1 MKRAVFYGRYSSDR
15 QTEQSIEGQRRVCE
29 EFAKAEQI
37 QIVGEYIDRAT
48 SGTSTEHREQFQ
60 KMLKDSKNGGWDYVL
75 VYKLDRFA
83 RSRYDSAIS
92 KQQLKKN
99 GVKVLSA
106 TERIT
111 DSPEGILIEGLL
123 ESMDEYFS
131 RELSRKCKRGIRES
145 IIKGHNFG
153 GRVLYGYDRKDKRF
167 VINEEQAVNV
177 RRIFKS
183 YLSGCTIQSIADQL
197 NADGYRTNYGNEFKR
212 YTVSD
217 ILHNDKYTGIHYIDG
232 IEEPETCPAIIS
244 QTTFD
249 RVKEKLN
256 QSVHRSREHATG
268 HVYALSGLLQC
279 GVCGRYVCG
288 SSVERKYFYYACRSR
303 EHAENSVHIHA
314 DKLEQVVVD
323 ALQTFFTEEQ
333 VSTLAER
340 LYQIYTTDMD
350 GKPDR
355 SKRLNEIEKQIQ
367 GTVNALIAC
376 PSSKALQEKLTQLEE
391 QKAEIEKMPILQP
404 QLKKEHFENYFR
416 WLALRLEHIEDR
428 QTFFHTV
435 IHKVLVYPEKA
446 VIILNMTDEM
456 ADPPKREQVEA
467 FMSNVGEVSPCPT
480 LYKLYVTPFAI
491 FIRAALIK

>member
-106 TERIT
+106 TECIT

-167 VINEEQAVNV
+167 VINEEQAANV

-183 YLSGCTIQSIADQL
+183 YLSGCTIQSIANQL
-197 NADGYRTNYGNEFKR
+197 NAEGYRTNYGNEFKR

-256 QSVHRSREHATG
+256 QSAHRSREHATG
-268 HVYALSGLLQC
+268 HTYALSGLLQC

-303 EHAENSVHIHA
+303 EHTENSVHIHA
-314 DKLEQVVVD
+314 EKLEQVVIDV
-323 ALQTFFTEEQ
+323 LQTFFTEEQ

-340 LYQIYTTDMD
+340 LYQIYTTGMD

-428 QTFFHTV
+428 QAFFHTV

>member
-48 SGTSTEHREQFQ
+48 SGTSTDHREQFR
-60 KMLKDSKNGGWDYVL
+60 KMLKDSKHGGWDYVL

-99 GVKVLSA
+99 GVRVLSA

-153 GRVLYGYDRKDKRF
+153 GRALYGYDRKDKRF

-177 RRIFKS
+177 RWIFQS
-183 YLSGCTIQSIADQL
+183 YLSGCTLQSIADQL
-197 NADGYRTNYGNEFKR
+197 NAEGYRTNYGNAFKQD
-212 YTVSD
+212 TVSD
-217 ILHNDKYTGIHYIDG
+217 ILHNDKYTGTHYIDG
-232 IEEPETCPAIIS
+232 IEEPETCPIII
-244 QTTFD
+244 TRATFE
-249 RVKEKLN
+249 RVQEKL
-256 QSVHRSREHATG
+256 QRSVHRAREHATG
-268 HVYALSGLLQC
+268 HTYALSGLLEC
-279 GVCGRYVCG
+279 GICGKYVCG
-288 SSVERKYFYYACRSR
+288 SSVGRKYFYYTCRSR
-303 EHAENSVHIHA
+303 EHTENNVHINA
-314 DKLEQVVVD
+314 DRLEQVVID

-355 SKRLNEIEKQIQ
+355 SKRLNEIEKQLQ

-376 PSSKALQEKLTQLEE
+376 PSSKALQEKLAQLEE
-391 QKAEIEKMPILQP
+391 QKAEIEKLPILQP
-404 QLKKEHFENYFR
+404 QLKKEHFENYFHR
-416 WLALRLEHIEDR
+416 LALRLEHMEDR

-446 VIILNMTDEM
+446 IIILNMTDEM
-456 ADPPKREQVEA
+456 ADPPKREQVET
-467 FMSNVGEVSPCPT
+467 FMSNMEEVS
-480 LYKLYVTPFAI
+480 L
-491 FIRAALIK
+491 

>member
-1 MKRAVFYGRYSSDR
+1 M
-15 QTEQSIEGQRRVCE
+15 
-29 EFAKAEQI
+29 
-37 QIVGEYIDRAT
+37 
-48 SGTSTEHREQFQ
+48 
-60 KMLKDSKNGGWDYVL
+60 
-75 VYKLDRFA
+75 
-83 RSRYDSAIS
+83 
-92 KQQLKKN
+92 
-99 GVKVLSA
+99 
-106 TERIT
+106 
-111 DSPEGILIEGLL
+111 
-123 ESMDEYFS
+123 
-131 RELSRKCKRGIRES
+131 
-145 IIKGHNFG
+145 IK
-153 GRVLYGYDRKDKRF
+153 
-167 VINEEQAVNV
+167 
-177 RRIFKS
+177 
-183 YLSGCTIQSIADQL
+183 
-197 NADGYRTNYGNEFKR
+197 
-212 YTVSD
+212 
-217 ILHNDKYTGIHYIDG
+217 
-232 IEEPETCPAIIS
+232 
-244 QTTFD
+244 
-249 RVKEKLN
+249 
-256 QSVHRSREHATG
+256 
-268 HVYALSGLLQC
+268 
-279 GVCGRYVCG
+279 
-288 SSVERKYFYYACRSR
+288 
-303 EHAENSVHIHA
+303 NSVHIHA
-314 DKLEQVVVD
+314 DKLEQVVID

-355 SKRLNEIEKQIQ
+355 SKRLNEIEKQVQ

-404 QLKKEHFENYFR
+404 QLKKEHFENYFH

>member
-48 SGTSTEHREQFQ
+48 SGTSTDHREQFR
-60 KMLKDSKNGGWDYVL
+60 KMLKDSKHGGWDYVL

-99 GVKVLSA
+99 GVRVLSA

-153 GRVLYGYDRKDKRF
+153 GRALYGYDRKDKRF

-177 RRIFKS
+177 RWIFQS
-183 YLSGCTIQSIADQL
+183 YLSGCTLQSIADQL
-197 NADGYRTNYGNEFKR
+197 NAEGYRTNYGNAFKQD
-212 YTVSD
+212 TVSD
-217 ILHNDKYTGIHYIDG
+217 ILHNDKYTGTHYIDG
-232 IEEPETCPAIIS
+232 IEEPEACPIII
-244 QTTFD
+244 TRATFE
-249 RVKEKLN
+249 RVQEKL
-256 QSVHRSREHATG
+256 QRSVHRAREHATG
-268 HVYALSGLLQC
+268 HTYALSGLLEC
-279 GVCGRYVCG
+279 GICGKYVCG
-288 SSVERKYFYYACRSR
+288 SSVGRKYFYYTCRSR
-303 EHAENSVHIHA
+303 EHTENNVHINA
-314 DKLEQVVVD
+314 DRLEQVVID

-355 SKRLNEIEKQIQ
+355 SKRLNEIEKQLQ

-376 PSSKALQEKLTQLEE
+376 PSSKALQEKLAQLEE
-391 QKAEIEKMPILQP
+391 QKAEIEKLPILQP
-404 QLKKEHFENYFR
+404 QLKKEHFENYFH
-416 WLALRLEHIEDR
+416 WLALRLEHMEDR

-446 VIILNMTDEM
+446 IIILNMTDEM
-456 ADPPKREQVEA
+456 ADPPKREQVET
-467 FMSNVGEVSPCPT
+467 FMSNMEEVSPCPT
-480 LYKLYVTPFAI
+480 LYKLYVTPFSI
-491 FIRAALIK
+491 FIRAALTK

>member
-48 SGTSTEHREQFQ
+48 SGTSTDHREQFR
-60 KMLKDSKNGGWDYVL
+60 KMLKDSKHSGWDYVL

-99 GVKVLSA
+99 GVRVLSA

-153 GRVLYGYDRKDKRF
+153 GRALYGYDRKDKRF

-177 RRIFKS
+177 RWIFQS
-183 YLSGCTIQSIADQL
+183 YLSGCTLQSIADQL
-197 NADGYRTNYGNEFKR
+197 NAEGYRTNYGNAFKQD
-212 YTVSD
+212 TVSD
-217 ILHNDKYTGIHYIDG
+217 ILHNDKYTGTHYIDG
-232 IEEPETCPAIIS
+232 IEEPETCPIII
-244 QTTFD
+244 TRATFE
-249 RVKEKLN
+249 RVQEKL
-256 QSVHRSREHATG
+256 QRSVHRAREHATG
-268 HVYALSGLLQC
+268 HTYALSGLLEC
-279 GVCGRYVCG
+279 GICGKYVCG
-288 SSVERKYFYYACRSR
+288 SSVGRKYFYYTCRSR
-303 EHAENSVHIHA
+303 EHTENNVHINA
-314 DKLEQVVVD
+314 DRLEQVVID

-355 SKRLNEIEKQIQ
+355 SKRLNEIEKQLQ

-376 PSSKALQEKLTQLEE
+376 PSSKALQEKLAQLEE
-391 QKAEIEKMPILQP
+391 QKAEIEKLPILQP
-404 QLKKEHFENYFR
+404 QLKKEHFENYFH
-416 WLALRLEHIEDR
+416 WLALRLEHMEDR

-446 VIILNMTDEM
+446 IIILNMTDEM
-456 ADPPKREQVEA
+456 ADPPKREQVET
-467 FMSNVGEVSPCPT
+467 FMSNMEEVS
-480 LYKLYVTPFAI
+480 L
-491 FIRAALIK
+491 

>member
-99 GVKVLSA
+99 GIKVLSA

-153 GRVLYGYDRKDKRF
+153 GRVLYGYDRQDKRF
-167 VINEEQAVNV
+167 VINEEQAANV
-177 RRIFKS
+177 QRIFKS

-197 NADGYRTNYGNEFKR
+197 NAEGYRTNYGNPFKR
-212 YTVSD
+212 YTISD
-217 ILHNDKYTGIHYIDG
+217 ILHNDKYTGTHYING
-232 IEEPETCPAIIS
+232 IEEPETCPVIIT
-244 QTTFD
+244 QAVFD

-256 QSVHRSREHATG
+256 QSAHRSREHNTG
-268 HVYALSGLLQC
+268 HIYALSGLLQC

-288 SSVERKYFYYACRSR
+288 SSVERKYFYYSCRSR
-303 EHAENSVHIHA
+303 EHTENNVHVNAE
-314 DKLEQVVVD
+314 KLEQLVID
-323 ALQTFFTEEQ
+323 AMQSFFTEEQ
-333 VSTLAER
+333 VSVLAER
-340 LYQIYTTDMD
+340 LYQIYTTDMN

-355 SKRLNEIEKQIQ
+355 SKRLNEIEKQLQ

-376 PSSKALQEKLTQLEE
+376 PSSKALQEKLNQLEE
-391 QKAEIEKMPILQP
+391 QKAEIEKLPILQP

-416 WLALRLEHIEDR
+416 WLALRLEHAEDR
-428 QTFFHTV
+428 QMFFHTV
-435 IHKVLVYPEKA
+435 IHKVLVYPEK
-446 VIILNMTDEM
+446 VIIILNMTDEM
-456 ADPPKREQVEA
+456 ADPPEREQIEK
-467 FMSNVGEVSPCPT
+467 FMSNVGDISVSAT
-480 LYKLYVTPFAI
+480 QYKISFIPFCL
-491 FIRAALIK
+491 LISAKFNK

>member
-48 SGTSTEHREQFQ
+48 SGTSTDHREQFQ
-60 KMLKDSKNGGWDYVL
+60 KMLKDSKHGGWDYVL

-99 GVKVLSA
+99 GVRVLSA

-153 GRVLYGYDRKDKRF
+153 GRALYGYDRIEKQYQ
-167 VINEEQAVNV
+167 INEVQAKNV
-177 RRIFKS
+177 QRIFQS

-197 NADGYRTNYGNEFKR
+197 NAEGYRTNYGNAFQR
-212 YTVSD
+212 DTVSD
-217 ILHNDKYTGIHYIDG
+217 ILHNDKYTGTHYIDG
-232 IEEPETCPAIIS
+232 IEEPETCPVII
-244 QTTFD
+244 TRATFE
-249 RVKEKLN
+249 RVQEKL
-256 QSVHRSREHATG
+256 QRSAHRAREHATG
-268 HVYALSGLLQC
+268 HTYALSGLLQC
-279 GVCGRYVCG
+279 GICGKYVCG
-288 SSVERKYFYYACRSR
+288 SSAGRKYFYYACRSR
-303 EHAENSVHIHA
+303 EHTENNVHINA
-314 DKLEQVVVD
+314 DRLEQVVID

-355 SKRLNEIEKQIQ
+355 SKRLNEIEKQLQ

-376 PSSKALQEKLTQLEE
+376 PSSKALQEKLAQLEE
-391 QKAEIEKMPILQP
+391 QKAEIEKLPILQP
-404 QLKKEHFENYFR
+404 QLKKEHFENYFH
-416 WLALRLEHIEDR
+416 WLALRLEHMEDR

-446 VIILNMTDEM
+446 IIILNMTDEM
-456 ADPPKREQVEA
+456 ADPPKREQVET
-467 FMSNVGEVSPCPT
+467 FMSNMEEVS
-480 LYKLYVTPFAI
+480 L
-491 FIRAALIK
+491 